1 MKAHHSL
8 QAYLEWMSWR
18 QRREGEDF
26 LRTSIAFT
34 AALAEG
40 MVVKQGTR

>member
-1 MKAHHSL
+1 
-8 QAYLEWMSWR
+8 MSWR

-40 MVVKQGTR
+40 ILVKQGTR